1 MKKQVKRTVYMIVI
15 AVMLF
20 SASMAIPLVYHS
32 KAREYFQG
40 AAVGLMLAG
49 LISIVMVLI
58 EFIKENKATK

>member
-32 KAREYFQG
+32 KAKEYFQG

>member
-32 KAREYFQG
+32 KAKEYFQG

-49 LISIVMVLI
+49 VISIVMVLL
-58 EFIKENKATK
+58 EFIKENKAAK

>member
-1 MKKQVKRTVYMIVI
+1 MRKQVKRTVYMIVI

-20 SASMAIPLVYHS
+20 SASMAIPLIYHS
-32 KAREYFQG
+32 KAKDYFQG

-49 LISIVMVLI
+49 LISTVMVLL